1 MAHRRLIIPI
11 LALALAACGRDEP
24 APVAQP
30 VVSPEAPQAQPEG
43 APATEAAPP
52 VSAAPE
58 AATEPELPR
67 ECSELIASY
76 ERCIEDHMPE
86 AGRDLLR
93 EALAKSRE
101 QWRQAAIDA
110 TTDATQQQLAAACR
124 QSKTA
129 LQAQM
134 SGYGCIL

>member
-1 MAHRRLIIPI
+1 MAHRSLVVPL
-11 LALALAACGRDEP
+11 LALALVACGREEP
-24 APVAQP
+24 APAIEQP
-30 VVSPEAPQAQPEG
+30 PPTATSAEAAPAPTVEV
-43 APATEAAPP
+43 PATEAAPAPPP
-52 VSAAPE
+52 V
-58 AATEPELPR
+58 EPELPR

-86 AGRDLLR
+86 SGRDLLR
-93 EALAKSRE
+93 EALARSRE

-110 TTDATQQQLAAACR
+110 TTEATRQQLASACR
-124 QSKTA
+124 QSKSA

>member
-1 MAHRRLIIPI
+1 MARRCLLLI
-11 LALALAACGRDEP
+11 LALALTACGRDEP
-24 APVAQP
+24 APTAPVTAPVA
-30 VVSPEAPQAQPEG
+30 
-43 APATEAAPP
+43 APAPAEPAPAVEAA
-52 VSAAPE
+52 VADAATAAP
-58 AATEPELPR
+58 AAEPDLPR
-67 ECSELIASY
+67 ECSDLIASY

-86 AGRDLLR
+86 DGRDLLR

-110 TTDATQQQLAAACR
+110 TTDATRQQLASACQ

-134 SGYGCIL
+134 SGYGCTL